1 MPDHVKTVAIFVA
14 RAGKAHELRTLLDLM
29 LAPSRAEPGNLR
41 YDLWRDQADPDR
53 FVLDE
58 LYADN
63 DAVVAHRA
71 TPHFRHYLSVIG
83 DLAERTAVTLDPVA
97 VA

>member
-1 MPDHVKTVAIFVA
+1 MSHDVKVIAILVV
-14 RAGKAHELRTLLDLM
+14 RPGKDGELWPLLDGM
-29 LAPSRAEPGNLR
+29 VASSRKEPGNLR

-58 LYADN
+58 LYADD
-63 DAVVAHRA
+63 DAVAAHRA
-71 TPHFRHYLSVIG
+71 TPHFKSYLSAIG
-83 DLAERTAVTLDPVA
+83 DLAERTALVLAPAA